1 MKIRF
6 IVLSLLV
13 FTLPAFAANPKP
25 PQAAVAS
32 AHPLATKAGMEILAK
47 GGNAFDA
54 AVAVSAALSVVEPY
68 SSGIGG
74 GGLWLLHRDK
84 DDFDTLV
91 DGREY
96 APGAASA
103 NMYQDKDGNVIPRAS
118 MDGPLSAAIPG
129 MPAALVYM
137 AQKYGQL

>member
-1 MKIRF
+1 MKLRPLL
-6 IVLSLLV
+6 LSLLLIA
-13 FTLPAFAANPKP
+13 LPAVAAAPAPKP

-32 AHPLATKAGMEILAK
+32 AHPLATQAGMEILAK

-74 GGLWLLHRDK
+74 GGLWLLHRASDG
-84 DDFDTLV
+84 FETLV

-103 NMYQDKDGNVIPRAS
+103 GMYLDKDGNVIQIGRAH
-118 MDGPLSAAIPG
+118 
-129 MPAALVYM
+129 V
-137 AQKYGQL
+137 